1 MIPPLRRAATFESIA
16 AGCLTVL
23 LAIVVGGCSQA
34 TPTGSTG
41 SSREVV
47 GPISGDSS
55 IRGKA
60 LGSEIVITTT
70 SRLGGAIHSL
80 TWNGREFIDSAD
92 HGRQLQSASNLDCGT
107 PITDETFN
115 PTEAGSRLD
124 GAGLTSSSKLLALT
138 ASGNTLETKSR
149 MAFWLAP
156 GEPSEGNAAKNTTV
170 LSNHMLHKRVQ
181 IGDLGLDNLIRYDV
195 TFTLPRGERH
205 THAVFEALTGYM
217 PWSFSKFWTL
227 GPDGSLE
234 PIDAG
239 PGEQPRPLVFST
251 PDGAYAMGI
260 FSPDQPSPGFEQ
272 AGYGRWAFDWAK
284 VVKWNCV
291 FRVSDAVMLRSGEYS
306 FGMYVA
312 VGSLEDVRSTLV
324 MARQKSRR

>member
-1 MIPPLRRAATFESIA
+1 MGKQHCRTARVQIALAAI
-16 AGCLTVL
+16 
-23 LAIVVGGCSQA
+23 LALGVSACSQSA
-34 TPTGSTG
+34 STVSPG
-41 SSREVV
+41 PSNEPA
-47 GPISGDSS
+47 GPIAGDSTIS
-55 IRGKA
+55 ARA

-70 SRLGGAIHSL
+70 SRVAGAIHSL

-92 HGRQLQSASNLDCGT
+92 HGRQLQSASNLDCAT
-107 PITDETFN
+107 PITGETFN

-124 GAGLTSSSKLLALT
+124 GPGPASSSKLLRMA
-138 ASGNTLETKSR
+138 ASGNTLETTSQL
-149 MAFWLAP
+149 AFWLAP
-156 GEPSEGNAAKNTTV
+156 GEESEGNPAKNTTV
-170 LSNHMLHKRVQ
+170 LSNHLLRKRVQ

-195 TFTLPRGERH
+195 TFTLPAGERH

-227 GPDGSLE
+227 GPDDQLK

-251 PDGAYAMGI
+251 PDGAFAMGI
-260 FSPDQPSPGFEQ
+260 FSPDQPSAGFEQ

-291 FRVSDAVMLRSGEYS
+291 FRVSDAAKLKPGEYS
-306 FGMYVA
+306 FRMYVA
-312 VGSLEDVRSTLV
+312 VGPLEDVRSTLV
-324 MARQKSRR
+324 KARRETRR